1 VLKCYSDAVISLQ
14 SFFEHARLGVLTALR
29 CQRCGELAMPP
40 QDRCRACGEHA
51 WTTVPLRGDGTITSV
66 TIPDRTTREGPASS
80 PVAVA
85 LVRLNEGVSLL
96 GHIID
101 IPVDRLRVGMA
112 VRFQPVI
119 ADRVTAV
126 GFGPAG
132 NP

>member
-1 VLKCYSDAVISLQ
+1 VISLQ

-29 CQRCGELAMPP
+29 CQGCGGLAIPP
-40 QDRCRACGEHA
+40 QDRCRTCGERA
-51 WTTVPLRGDGTITSV
+51 WAMVPLRGHGTITSV
-66 TIPDRTTREGPASS
+66 SIPDGTARESPAST

-85 LVRLNEGVSLL
+85 LVRLDEGVSLL